1 MWFARF
7 QILICEP
14 QSIWRKLLLLSWLYQ
29 YGFIFSFKIHMLLL
43 IFVSSFCVIEN
54 SSYSVFLLMAINHQ
68 VCFTKVR
75 KSSFPCGQL
84 WCVLSTPFGVPFH
97 LPVLFLNDYSNGANI
112 LKSCWTT
119 YLFLNQFT
127 IIWNYIDMVG
137 GGIIPLVRRSPAIS
151 HRIILWSQNFS
162 TLSINIPSTR

>member
-7 QILICEP
+7 QILIGEP
-14 QSIWRKLLLLSWLYQ
+14 QSIWRKLLVLSWLYQ
-29 YGFIFSFKIHMLLL
+29 YGFFFQFQNTYAFL

-84 WCVLSTPFGVPFH
+84 WCVLSTHFGVPFH
-97 LPVLFLNDYSNGANI
+97 LPVRFLNDNSIGVNI
-112 LKSCWTT
+112 LKSFWTIS
-119 YLFLNQFT
+119 QHSKMQKDG
-127 IIWNYIDMVG
+127 WAKYI
-137 GGIIPLVRRSPAIS
+137 P
-151 HRIILWSQNFS
+151 NFAFKWC
-162 TLSINIPSTR
+162 

>member
-1 MWFARF
+1 MQNDFGLVQNSFFMWFARF
-7 QILICEP
+7 QILIGEP
-14 QSIWRKLLLLSWLYQ
+14 QSIWRKLFVLSWLYQ

-97 LPVLFLNDYSNGANI
+97 LPVLFLNDYSNRVNI
-112 LKSCWTT
+112 LKSCWIICFQISSQSFQTICT
-119 YLFLNQFT
+119 YN
-127 IIWNYIDMVG
+127 
-137 GGIIPLVRRSPAIS
+137 IS
-151 HRIILWSQNFS
+151 KNEE
-162 TLSINIPSTR
+162 